1 MFRDSSYVHTSGFC
15 TTYLVGLV
23 ALTQYYMSDENKDGV
38 KKDGATTVEGAQ
50 TATVPKKEE
59 TAEKHA

>member
-1 MFRDSSYVHTSGFC
+1 
-15 TTYLVGLV
+15 
-23 ALTQYYMSDENKDGV
+23 MSDENKDGV